1 MVAVNIDDLW
11 ARGIIKYINH
21 VSRDDIKYVCWLPDY
36 GVMRQVSWV
45 FYLPEEIEK
54 CPPVAK
60 QASLYNVVNLM
71 TDLVLGENGY
81 EFKLKKTTSEIEG
94 VRKVAVDCIETA
106 EKIFFSIT
114 NQDQFNT
121 YGDIICLNQDNH
133 KQSLTDLLIEKNLII
148 SDQEMFKSLD
158 ISRAH
163 FKEKYIN
170 HSPNWEQQL
179 DRTETE
185 NLDKIIFN
193 KKENKNF
200 EIVRILH
207 GAKKVISFLKLF

>member
-1 MVAVNIDDLW
+1 
-11 ARGIIKYINH
+11 
-21 VSRDDIKYVCWLPDY
+21 
-36 GVMRQVSWV
+36 
-45 FYLPEEIEK
+45 
-54 CPPVAK
+54 
-60 QASLYNVVNLM
+60 
-71 TDLVLGENGY
+71 
-81 EFKLKKTTSEIEG
+81 
-94 VRKVAVDCIETA
+94 
-106 EKIFFSIT
+106 
-114 NQDQFNT
+114 
-121 YGDIICLNQDNH
+121 
-133 KQSLTDLLIEKNLII
+133 
-148 SDQEMFKSLD
+148 MFKCRYSDFFFHIYYMILFFTALD
-158 ISRAH
+158 NSRAH